1 MPKRG
6 LVYTRPR
13 AERALLVGVS
23 VRGRREPLS
32 LHDSLAELA
41 ELTRSA
47 GATVVGSIT
56 QQLPRPTHHYLGK
69 GKLDELHDETRRLS
83 ADTVVCDDELT
94 PTQQRN
100 LERALGGVKV
110 IDRTALILDVFATR
124 AQTREGRLQVE
135 LAQHEYLLPRLAG
148 QWTHL
153 ERLGGGIG
161 TRGPGETQIET
172 DRRLIRGRLQ
182 RLKRELD
189 SVSTHRSL
197 YRARRRDQG
206 LAVVGLVGYTN
217 AGKSTLLNA
226 LTGSAVDVDD
236 RLFMTLDPIT
246 RKLRLG
252 DGDEVLLTD
261 TVGFIQK
268 LPTSLVAA
276 FRATLEEIRE
286 SSLILHVVDVT
297 HPNAP
302 QHVDVVDSVLA
313 GLGAGDKPRILV
325 LNKVDLIG
333 SSETLDHLSALAPTR
348 VPRDADTPAVLVSAL
363 DRTGFDDLL
372 SRIGESLRER
382 QPAAAP

>member
-1 MPKRG
+1 MSRKK

-13 AERALLVGVS
+13 AERAFLVGVELRS
-23 VRGRREPLS
+23 VRAPLA
-32 LHDSLAELA
+32 LDDSMAELA

-47 GATVVGSIT
+47 GAVVVGSMT
-56 QQLPRPTHHYLGK
+56 QKAARPTQYYLGQ
-69 GKLDELHDETRRLS
+69 GKLDQLRDAVS
-83 ADTVVCDDELT
+83 AQDVGTVVCDDELT

-100 LERALGGVKV
+100 LERELGGVKV
-110 IDRTALILDVFATR
+110 IDRTALILDVFAAR
-124 AQTREGRLQVE
+124 ARTREGRLQVE

-172 DRRLIRGRLQ
+172 DRRLIRDRLQ
-182 RLKRELD
+182 RLKKELD
-189 SVSTHRSL
+189 SVRTHRSQH
-197 YRARRRDQG
+197 RSRRREKG

-226 LTGSAVDVDD
+226 LTGANVAAEDK
-236 RLFMTLDPIT
+236 LFMTLDPVT
-246 RKLRLG
+246 RKLRLP
-252 DGDEVLLTD
+252 DESEVLLTD

-276 FRATLEEIRE
+276 FRATLEEIAE

-302 QHVDVVDSVLA
+302 QHVDVVDQVLRD
-313 GLGAGDKPRILV
+313 LGAGDKPTVLV

-333 SSETLDHLSALAPTR
+333 ATAALEDLAALAPAR
-348 VPRDADTPAVLVSAL
+348 VLADANTPVVLVSAVE
-363 DRTGFDDLL
+363 RIGFDDLL
-372 SRIGESLRER
+372 SRIEESLRE
-382 QPAAAP
+382 QVAAPTA